1 MWTKVYV
8 GTLAVFALFLGVVV
22 YYASSWLG
30 SITAPLDAFAGYE
43 YNRSLSWWILWISTA
58 VLVVLANILLANT
71 GKAWALWATFGY
83 TCFFVM
89 IIGFL
94 LPLTAIGFLR
104 EHNFAPELTQ
114 YLSPFLAIGICVG
127 FGAFIYVNQLV
138 ATRMRRGVVEKDI
151 EEEPGADLTEDA
163 DSEADLGD
171 PGADGDG
178 GGDGE

>member
-30 SITAPLDAFAGYE
+30 SITAPVDAFAGYE

-58 VLVVLANILLANT
+58 VLVILANILLANT

-94 LPLTAIGFLR
+94 LPLSAIGFLR
-104 EHNFAPELTQ
+104 EHNFAPELSQ
-114 YLSPFLAIGICVG
+114 YLSPFLAVGICLG
-127 FGAFIYVNQLV
+127 FGVFTYANQLI
-138 ATRMRRGVVEKDI
+138 ATKMRRGVVESELEAGSYEDEQPPEPDI
-151 EEEPGADLTEDA
+151 DA
-163 DSEADLGD
+163 DAGD
-171 PGADGDG
+171 GAGDGDG
-178 GGDGE
+178 GGD